1 MSNSQLLK
9 IDGRFLYYT
18 FLAGGN
24 KILENQSSIN
34 EINVFPVK
42 DMDTGTNLASTV
54 RAVLDNVIPDKSY
67 SITINK
73 IAEEALIGARG
84 NSGVIFAQFLYGLSM
99 ETANKT
105 QITYHE
111 FAESLKNAIPYMY
124 DAVAK
129 PMEGTML
136 TVIKEWSD
144 FISSKKG
151 KLEDFKENIIESIKT
166 LEASLSETTEK
177 LKILSK
183 YNLVDAGAKGFVLF
197 IQGIIE
203 LIKNKS
209 IRSINRSSN
218 ITITSIH
225 SEELIHENITF
236 RYCTEAIIR
245 NLSINKNELK
255 YQLENNGDSVVIAG
269 SDKLCRIHIHTDNPS
284 KMFYNLSKHGTITYQ
299 KVDDMVRQME
309 AASSRKWNIAIVTDS
324 SCDLPQELID
334 EYQINYVPININF
347 GDNHYLD
354 KMTIMPE
361 EFYKLLESSEEF
373 PKTSQ
378 INERSFTNI
387 YSHLASHYD
396 AIIGI
401 HLTSQF
407 SGTYNSSKKAA
418 ERISNEFNKPIHVF
432 DSKTLSGALGLI
444 VLKTAKAIEKGDSLE
459 EITNNIP
466 KWSSESKIFVSVR
479 DLKYMIKGGRVSK
492 SKGFIASLLGV
503 NPIVSMDKDG
513 KSMLMGKAFSQKSN
527 MDKVVKHIKK
537 TSLSQEI
544 SDYIVLHANNDEG
557 ADYYSQK
564 METLTGMKPISKV
577 NISPVIGMNAGIGT
591 TAVSIIY
598 K

>member
-557 ADYYSQK
+557 ADYYSQE